1 MEFLVGLA
9 IAGALIVA
17 AMFLLLAVLLKA
29 VWWAVT
35 LPVRLAFYLL
45 LLPIW
50 LAGRALRVVA
60 LGIMAPVLAVAGM
73 LLAGLVILAGLVA
86 AAPYRGNH
94 AAGLDPPPQLLAAP
108 SARPLIIRLRAS
120 ASTTRSAARTRLP
133 SEAAPAPRTSAL
145 SAAVLRA
152 GCPA

>member
-1 MEFLVGLA
+1 MRPSTWAFRAGPTDSPLEFLVGLA

-50 LAGRALRVVA
+50 LAGRALRIVA

-86 AAPYRGNH
+86 VLAP
-94 AAGLDPPPQLLAAP
+94 LLPIVVITLLAWM
-108 SARPLIIRLRAS
+108 LLRNS
-120 ASTTRSAARTRLP
+120 SRHPVRVP
-133 SEAAPAPRTSAL
+133 
-145 SAAVLRA
+145 
-152 GCPA
+152 